1 MGSTRIIQGVYESM
15 YMYFGLGSNLG
26 NRLQNLRD
34 ALGKLKALGKI
45 EAVSS
50 VYESPAWGGVPQPDY
65 LNACV
70 KVEASDTIDPHELL
84 RTVKTFEQEL
94 GRVPSVR
101 WGERK
106 IDIDIL
112 LIDNMIFH
120 SEELD
125 IPHISMSLRLFVLLP
140 LSEIVTPNWL
150 HPITGKRLHEFIASL
165 SDETRP
171 VKLDGVRL

>member
-1 MGSTRIIQGVYESM
+1 M
-15 YMYFGLGSNLG
+15 YIYFGLGSNLG
-26 NRLQNLRD
+26 DRLANLHN
-34 ALGKLKALGKI
+34 ALEKLKAVGKI

-70 KVEASDTIDPHELL
+70 KVKALDTIDPPELL
-84 RTVKTFEQEL
+84 RIVKTFEQEL

-112 LIDNMIFH
+112 LIDDMIYH

-125 IPHISMSLRLFVLLP
+125 IPHIMMSKRLFVLVP
-140 LSEIVTPNWL
+140 LSEIV
-150 HPITGKRLHEFIASL
+150 HPEWRHPENGKSLHEFIASL
-165 SDETRP
+165 SEESKP
-171 VKLDGVRL
+171 VKIDGRIN

>member
-1 MGSTRIIQGVYESM
+1 M
-15 YMYFGLGSNLG
+15 YIYFGLGSNLG
-26 NRLQNLRD
+26 DRLANLHN
-34 ALGKLKALGKI
+34 ALEKLKAVGKI

-70 KVEASDTIDPHELL
+70 KVKALDTIDPPELL

-125 IPHISMSLRLFVLLP
+125 IPHIMIPERLFVLVP
-140 LSEIVTPNWL
+140 LRDI
-150 HPITGKRLHEFIASL
+150 L
-165 SDETRP
+165 SDEWRHPETGKSVQEMIDELKYESRP
-171 VKLDGVRL
+171 VER

>member
-1 MGSTRIIQGVYESM
+1 M
-15 YMYFGLGSNLG
+15 YVYFGLGSNLG

-34 ALGKLKALGKI
+34 AIAKLRTLGKI

-50 VYESPAWGGVPQPDY
+50 VYETLAWGGVPQPDY

-70 KVEASDTIDPHELL
+70 KVKSDMRIAPPELL
-84 RTVKTFEQEL
+84 RTVKDFEREL

-101 WGERK
+101 WGERL

-112 LIDNMIFH
+112 LIGGMIYH

-125 IPHISMSLRLFVLLP
+125 IPHIMMSQRLFVLVP
-140 LSEIVTPNWL
+140 LSEILPQNWK
-150 HPITGKRLHEFIASL
+150 HPLNEKSVCEMIELL
-165 SDETRP
+165 SDESSP
-171 VKLDGVRL
+171 VKIDDSLT

>member
-1 MGSTRIIQGVYESM
+1 M
-15 YMYFGLGSNLG
+15 YIYFGLGSNLG
-26 NRLQNLRD
+26 DRLENLHN
-34 ALGKLKALGKI
+34 ALEKLKAVGKI

-70 KVEASDTIDPHELL
+70 KVKALDTIDPPELL

-125 IPHISMSLRLFVLLP
+125 IPHISMQLRLFVLLP
-140 LSEIVTPNWL
+140 LSEILPANWK
-150 HPITGKRLHEFIASL
+150 HPVNGKSVHEIIATL
-165 SDETRP
+165 SDDSRP
-171 VKLDGVRL
+171 VKIAENII

>member
-1 MGSTRIIQGVYESM
+1 MTI
-15 YMYFGLGSNLG
+15 YFGLGSNLG
-26 NRLQNLRD
+26 NRLANLRS
-34 ALGKLKALGKI
+34 ALEKLKTLGKI

-50 VYESPAWGGVPQPDY
+50 VYETPAWGGVPQPDY

-70 KVEASDTIDPHELL
+70 KISAPDTLNPPEIL
-84 RTVKTFEQEL
+84 RLIKTFEREL

-112 LIDNMIFH
+112 LIDDMIYH

-125 IPHISMSLRLFVLLP
+125 IPHIMMSQRLFVLVP
-140 LSEIVTPNWL
+140 LSEILPPDWE
-150 HPITGKRLHEFIASL
+150 HPVNRKSIHDMIELL
-165 SDETRP
+165 SDESSP
-171 VKLDGVRL
+171 VKIDDSLI

>member
-1 MGSTRIIQGVYESM
+1 MTI
-15 YMYFGLGSNLG
+15 YFGLGSNLG
-26 NRLQNLRD
+26 NRLQNLRN
-34 ALGKLKALGKI
+34 ALEKLKTLGKI
-45 EAVSS
+45 ESVSS

-70 KVEASDTIDPHELL
+70 KINSSDTINPPELL
-84 RTVKTFEQEL
+84 RTVKTFEHEL

-112 LIDNMIFH
+112 LIDDMIYH

-125 IPHISMSLRLFVLLP
+125 IPHISMPLRLFVLVP
-140 LSEIVTPNWL
+140 LNEMLSPDWK
-150 HPITGKRLHEFIASL
+150 HPVNGKSL
-165 SDETRP
+165 QEMIELLNDESRP
-171 VKLDGVRL
+171 VKLDDSII

>member
-1 MGSTRIIQGVYESM
+1 MHIYL
-15 YMYFGLGSNLG
+15 GLGSNLG

-34 ALGKLKALGKI
+34 ALEKLKALGKI

-65 LNACV
+65 LNACA
-70 KVEASDTIDPHELL
+70 KLEASDTITPPELL

-140 LSEIVTPNWL
+140 LSEIVSPDWR
-150 HPITGKRLHEFIASL
+150 HPINGQGIHEMTACL

-171 VKLDGVRL
+171 VKLDDSII